1 MNIDICGSLYFKSF
15 LLFSRMKPP
24 VLTTAILLSVI
35 VFFSVAGWMSTMR
48 SELVIPACPTNAL
61 YSLESA
67 WSKQRVEEVISCW
80 KKEGKLDLA
89 IRFNKIDLLLFIGY
103 IPFLYF
109 GLRRLAL
116 IFPNLFGK
124 ALKLLTLL
132 TILTG
137 IFEIMEG
144 VAIYVWLSGHVDT
157 ITPIIIGITS
167 FLKFVVVIPIALMVI
182 GGFLFALIKKG
193 Q

>member
-1 MNIDICGSLYFKSF
+1 
-15 LLFSRMKPP
+15 MKPS

-48 SELVIPACPTNAL
+48 SGLVIPACDTNAL

-89 IRFNKIDLLLFIGY
+89 IRFNKIDLLLFISY
-103 IPFLYF
+103 ISFLCFSLY
-109 GLRRLAL
+109 RLAL

-124 ALKLLTLL
+124 ALKLLIIL

-137 IFEIMEG
+137 VFEIIEG
-144 VAIYVWLSGHVDT
+144 AGIHLWLSGHVDR
-157 ITPIIIGITS
+157 ISPIIIGITS
-167 FLKFVVVIPIALMVI
+167 FLKFLFVIPIALMVI